1 MDLAL
6 VRAWVLALTLA
17 ATGAGAEAPPDEV
30 QRLLGHAGVSTNLA
44 PGSPL
49 TEERA
54 RLLWRSLR

>member
-30 QRLLGHAGVSTNLA
+30 QRLLGAVNLEK
-44 PGSPL
+44 P
-49 TEERA
+49 RCA
-54 RLLWRSLR
+54 RPPVWPPIC